1 MTTPEADPLRQSK
14 PKPAPVKQV
23 RLKLAYVDLWSAV
36 KVSALVAA
44 VVSVSLL
51 VLNLL
56 SWAILN
62 GTGILGAVQGI
73 VSDVLGEGGAAII
86 ALTEFSQ
93 VFALSMVSFVINL
106 VSITVLGSLGT
117 LVYNLIARLTGGL
130 LVGFQSN

>member
-1 MTTPEADPLRQSK
+1 MTTPEAEPLRQSK

-23 RLKLAYVDLWSAV
+23 RLKLSYIDLWSAV

-56 SWAILN
+56 SWAILD

-73 VSDVLGEGGAAII
+73 VGDVLGEGGAAII

>member
-1 MTTPEADPLRQSK
+1 MTDTPAPDMRQTK

-23 RLKLAYVDLWSAV
+23 RLKLVYVDLWSAV
-36 KVSALVAA
+36 KVSSLVA
-44 VVSVSLL
+44 VVTSASLL
-51 VLNLL
+51 VMNLVV
-56 SWAILN
+56 WAILSA
-62 GTGILGAVQGI
+62 TGILGALQGV

-93 VFALSMVSFVINL
+93 VFALSLVSFVINL
-106 VSITVLGSLGT
+106 VSITVLGSLGS

>member
-1 MTTPEADPLRQSK
+1 MTTPEAEPLRQSK

-44 VVSVSLL
+44 VVSASLL

-73 VSDVLGEGGAAII
+73 VADVLGEGGAAII

>member
-1 MTTPEADPLRQSK
+1 MTTPEAEPLRQSK

-23 RLKLAYVDLWSAV
+23 RLKLSYIDLWSAV

-73 VSDVLGEGGAAII
+73 VGDVLGEGGAAII

>member
-1 MTTPEADPLRQSK
+1 MTNIEAEPLQQAK

-44 VVSVSLL
+44 AVSVSVL

-56 SWAILN
+56 IWAILSA
-62 GTGILGAVQGI
+62 TGILGAIQGI
-73 VSDVLGEGGAAII
+73 VSDVLGEGGAPII
-86 ALTEFSQ
+86 ALSQFSQ

-117 LVYNLIARLTGGL
+117 LVYNVIARLTGGL